1 MSLIKEFTADEIKRA
16 LDSMGNLKAPG
27 GDGMPAL
34 FYKKYWNI
42 CDDVIKE
49 VKHFLDG
56 GEMPSQWNET
66 VVVLIPKVLRPERL
80 KDLCPISL
88 YNVIYKIASKVLA
101 NRLKLILPDIIA
113 PNQSA
118 FVPGRLIMDN
128 VLIAY
133 EMSHYMQHKRRGAV
147 GYAALKLDMSKAY
160 DRVEWSFLQKM
171 MDKLGFHERWSK
183 LIM

>member
-1 MSLIKEFTADEIKRA
+1 MSLIKEFTTDEIKRA
-16 LDSMGNLKAPG
+16 LDSIGDLKPPG

-42 CDDVIKE
+42 CGDDVIKE

-56 GEMPSQWNET
+56 GEMPRQWNET

-88 YNVIYKIASKVLA
+88 CNVIYKIASKVLA

-133 EMSHYMQHKRRGAV
+133 EMSHYMQHKRRGDV
-147 GYAALKLDMSKAY
+147 GYATMKLDMSKAY
-160 DRVEWSFLQKM
+160 DRVEWSFFTKYDGQA
-171 MDKLGFHERWSK
+171 G
-183 LIM
+183 IP